1 MPIPPGHPPLSNLSD
16 EPLILL
22 AQIWSTVCSTWCY
35 VVIVIQITAHTPSLD
50 LNHAQTNIHIYIHTP
65 TPLQTACLH
74 HMTPPPFKSH
84 VTAAPV
90 NYCTELQHTLA
101 AMWDKRCFPSTVCR
115 RAMSHC
121 VEEMQSR
128 VGSSSSSPSSSLQ
141 RWGNSRGGRGGE
153 AEWHPLLSVGH
164 VYVFLCT
171 VYFLPEWAHEIWCV
185 TVCMC
190 RDLKRRPPRSFVH
203 QCVVKATGPLNA
215 DWFRHIKSG
224 CWAEFKEPEY
234 ESKCEG
240 CVYILAS
247 VKVES
252 VGRVL
257 SNSFQ
262 NIKTHCTKS
271 KMPSNNSKI
280 NKKRSKREKQ
290 ILLLHFLRCYGQN
303 NDSF

>member
-74 HMTPPPFKSH
+74 HMTPPFKSH

-215 DWFRHIKSG
+215 D
-224 CWAEFKEPEY
+224 
-234 ESKCEG
+234 
-240 CVYILAS
+240 
-247 VKVES
+247 
-252 VGRVL
+252 
-257 SNSFQ
+257 
-262 NIKTHCTKS
+262 
-271 KMPSNNSKI
+271 
-280 NKKRSKREKQ
+280 
-290 ILLLHFLRCYGQN
+290 
-303 NDSF
+303 